1 MPIFSMRVL
10 PSRPGQGHLV
20 HAHLEAH
27 DHLAVATDF
36 PDGSLEIAGPSDLA
50 EDIRAVTLEI
60 AHAVGALVIEPRA
73 TSSR

>member
-1 MPIFSMRVL
+1 MQVFSMRVL

-36 PDGSLEIAGPSDLA
+36 PDGSLEITGPSGL
-50 EDIRAVTLEI
+50 EDEIRAVTLEI
-60 AHAVGALVIEPRA
+60 ARAVGALVIDPRA
-73 TSSR
+73 TSAR